1 MFDIR
6 RIQVHSLK
14 EFLKEFMM
22 IVIGILTAITIEH
35 QYTQGH
41 KRHQAHQAAEQV
53 RAEMQANL
61 LQVRESI
68 AANEQAAQS
77 FRALEEK
84 LLPLARAGAD
94 KGAPPA
100 SRQAALAEVMEG
112 HFSIGFS
119 AVEPAQDAWDAAV
132 SSQLVSVM
140 PRDELQRFSRVY
152 ARQRALANH
161 IVAVQQG
168 MRTGLWVRWN
178 GMVTDLELGQA
189 QPVELLKVVREHVG
203 GLEALNRKLK
213 AYEETLKEGSG
224 DTSAGGRAA
233 H

>member
-22 IVIGILTAITIEH
+22 IVIGILTAIAIEH
-35 QYTQGH
+35 QYTQSH

-61 LQVRESI
+61 QQVRESI
-68 AANEQAAQS
+68 AANDQGAKA

-84 LLPLARAGAD
+84 LLPLARQGRD
-94 KGAPPA
+94 KAA
-100 SRQAALAEVMEG
+100 LQAALAEVMEG

-140 PRDELQRFSRVY
+140 PREELQRFSRIY

-178 GMVTDLELGQA
+178 SMVTDLELGQA

-203 GLEALNRKLK
+203 GLEALNRKLQ
-213 AYEETLKEGSG
+213 AYEKTMAEGVAAPG
-224 DTSAGGRAA
+224 TEGRAA